1 MNDSLNQLSQK
12 RGMKLWNEKL
22 LRKMYL
28 RKRSFDA
35 EPERL
40 RARSEWQDWDY
51 ASEIYA
57 FAQRLHESQLN
68 DQILIRAFTHRSYVN
83 EQHNKQKNLGVQ
95 DVHEQLEDNA
105 ELIDSGC
112 LFMKK
117 FLSQYL
123 RYHLQQAPEECI
135 QSLVQYLMSTS
146 VMSDISKWIG
156 CVDLIL
162 CSEFPPNE
170 QTLADTVSSIVGA
183 ILQTGGE
190 KRAQNFVIDFI
201 CTYLNGRDP
210 LEIWHIDRM
219 DLNLEAFLRK
229 YLNQSDVNC
238 EPRILRQSA
247 VDTIESCYIVGIY
260 SKEKLLGQS
269 AGESLA
275 IAKRMAELDAFR
287 RLFGLTTANVRF
299 EYGQRAYDIEF
310 HKYER
315 ENFHLFQSSS
325 SLPKQEEKLRQTF

>member
-1 MNDSLNQLSQK
+1 MNRMIIKSFHLNRQIIRQITILNHHSTMLPLIFEFPSIINRKHPLQMNDSLNQLSQK

-156 CVDLIL
+156 CVGKINYLI
-162 CSEFPPNE
+162 
-170 QTLADTVSSIVGA
+170 
-183 ILQTGGE
+183 
-190 KRAQNFVIDFI
+190 
-201 CTYLNGRDP
+201 
-210 LEIWHIDRM
+210 
-219 DLNLEAFLRK
+219 
-229 YLNQSDVNC
+229 
-238 EPRILRQSA
+238 
-247 VDTIESCYIVGIY
+247 
-260 SKEKLLGQS
+260 
-269 AGESLA
+269 
-275 IAKRMAELDAFR
+275 
-287 RLFGLTTANVRF
+287 
-299 EYGQRAYDIEF
+299 
-310 HKYER
+310 
-315 ENFHLFQSSS
+315 
-325 SLPKQEEKLRQTF
+325 